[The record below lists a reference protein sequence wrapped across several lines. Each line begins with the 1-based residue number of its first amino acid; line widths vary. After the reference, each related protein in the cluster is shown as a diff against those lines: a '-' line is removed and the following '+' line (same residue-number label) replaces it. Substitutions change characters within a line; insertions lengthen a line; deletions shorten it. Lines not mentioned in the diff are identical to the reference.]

1 MSLWFLVPSAICGV
15 SAYLYPRLTD
25 EPSYI
30 CAGLAVVMFPLALV
44 LAPWEVQSLLLLG
57 VLIVAHSVLQ
67 ARNVPIPEPEPEPE
81 LSDPTS
87 APATG
92 PHATLQS
99 ETEAID
105 HGDRVYRGLTWHVP
119 DASAQEGQQVQHKVV
134 ELKYRG
140 TTFRREI

>member
-15 SAYLYPRLTD
+15 AAYLYPRLTD

-44 LAPWEVQSLLLLG
+44 LAPWEVQLLLLLG
-57 VLIVAHSVLQ
+57 VLMVARSVLQ
-67 ARNVPIPEPEPEPE
+67 ARTTPNPEPE
-81 LSDPTS
+81 LAGLSDHPS
-87 APATG
+87 EQATDS
-92 PHATLQS
+92 HAALQS

-105 HGDRVYRGLTWHVP
+105 NGDRVYRGLTWHVP
-119 DASAQEGQQVQHKVV
+119 DASQQGEQQVQHKVV

-140 TTFRREI
+140 TTFKREI

>member
-44 LAPWEVQSLLLLG
+44 LAPWEVQLLLLLG
-57 VLIVAHSVLQ
+57 VLLVARSVLQ
-67 ARNVPIPEPEPEPE
+67 ARNTPTPEPEWAGVTDDRAPE
-81 LSDPTS
+81 STT
-87 APATG
+87 AAHG
-92 PHATLQS
+92 GLQA

-105 HGDRVYRGLTWHVP
+105 NGDRVYRGLTWHVP
-119 DASAQEGQQVQHKVV
+119 DAPGEQQVQHKVV

-140 TTFRREI
+140 ATFKREI

>member
-15 SAYLYPRLTD
+15 AAYLYPRLTD

-44 LAPWEVQSLLLLG
+44 LAPWEVQLLLLLG
-57 VLIVAHSVLQ
+57 VLMVARSVLQ
-67 ARNVPIPEPEPEPE
+67 ARTATAPESE
-81 LSDPTS
+81 LAGLTDHASE
-87 APATG
+87 ATEA
-92 PHATLQS
+92 HAALQS

-105 HGDRVYRGLTWHVP
+105 NGDRVYRGLTWHVP
-119 DASAQEGQQVQHKVV
+119 DASQQGAQQVQHKVV

-140 TTFRREI
+140 TTFKREI

>member
-15 SAYLYPRLTD
+15 AAYLYPRLTD

-44 LAPWEVQSLLLLG
+44 LAPWEVQLLLLVG
-57 VLIVAHSVLQ
+57 VLMVARSVLQ
-67 ARNVPIPEPEPEPE
+67 ARTVPIAEPEVAGPTQHPPEPGAE
-81 LSDPTS
+81 
-87 APATG
+87 A
-92 PHATLQS
+92 HAALQA
-99 ETEAID
+99 ETDAID
-105 HGDRVYRGLTWHVP
+105 NGDRVYRGLTWHVP
-119 DASAQEGQQVQHKVV
+119 DASEQGGQQVQHKVV